1 MKRGMIARA
10 LSQER
15 GGFTLVE
22 VLIAM
27 AVLTIA
33 LVGIAGMFPTGYR
46 QVTDAGRMTL
56 GVTAARQILEDLRS
70 VPFANLDNLNG
81 FDSNNSA
88 TQPADD
94 PERAVARRWRYAA
107 AGEGAGFTFTTDEL
121 DDWQTLSPFGGQV
134 TVQILPGATATT
146 RLVRVNVFVDALQQ
160 NVQIATV
167 LVRM

>member
-1 MKRGMIARA
+1 
-10 LSQER
+10 
-15 GGFTLVE
+15 
-22 VLIAM
+22 
-27 AVLTIA
+27 
-33 LVGIAGMFPTGYR
+33 
-46 QVTDAGRMTL
+46 MTL

-81 FDSNNSA
+81 FDSNNSGS
-88 TQPADD
+88 QPADD

-107 AGEGAGFTFTTDEL
+107 AGEGDGFTFTTDEL
-121 DDWQTLSPFGGQV
+121 DDWQTLSPFGGRV
-134 TVQILPGATATT
+134 TVQVLPGATATT